1 MIERVLVAMDGSDLS
16 ERALRYALD
25 GHPDAEITVL
35 TVVGGA
41 SPMMGQAAGI
51 ALSEDGE
58 DGVREAAAPVFERA
72 REIAA
77 EYDATVETAVEA
89 GRPARQIIDRAEE
102 FDVVVLGTHSGSL
115 ADRLFVGN
123 VAKTVFQRSPVP
135 VTVVR

>member
-51 ALSEDGE
+51 ALSDDGE

-77 EYDATVETAVEA
+77 EYDATVETAVET

>member
-35 TVVGGA
+35 NVVGGA

-51 ALSEDGE
+51 ALSDDDEG
-58 DGVREAAAPVFERA
+58 GVREAAEPVFERA

-77 EYDATVETAVEA
+77 EYDKTVETAVEA
-89 GRPARQIIDRAEE
+89 GRPARQIIDHSEG